1 MGLALRQSQDAN
13 WGIPAQHQPTLSL
26 CASPHPQVGAAV
38 PADSGES
45 PMMAAVCPSE
55 GLVKDDSVPAA
66 GVAS

>member
-13 WGIPAQHQPTLSL
+13 WGIPAQHHPALSL
-26 CASPHPQVGAAV
+26 CASPDPQAGAVV

-45 PMMAAVCPSE
+45 PMMAAVCQSE
-55 GLVKDDSVPAA
+55 GLVKDDSVPAE